1 VGEGNALETP
11 DTMVKDISVR
21 RLAPGTGKSHG
32 DIHMKH
38 RIFGRLG
45 WEVSEI
51 GFGAWAIG
59 GTGWGKQ
66 DEQDSTRALHRAL
79 DLGCNFIDT
88 AHGYGDGRS
97 EQIIGRVL
105 KDRPGEKIHVATK
118 IPPRSGAWPPSPY
131 DKIEDRFPEAHIR
144 EQIEGCLRNLQTDCL
159 DLLQLHTWTRAWNR
173 HPTALQVLRQ
183 LQTEGKLRGIGIS
196 TPEQDQNS
204 LVDLMRG
211 GWLDAVQVIYN
222 IFEQEP
228 AAEFLP
234 VALEH
239 KVGVIVRVAFDEGA
253 LTGKFTP
260 QTRFSEDEF
269 RHRYFAG
276 DRLARTVKRVD
287 DIKAAIGPAGP
298 DVATAALKFAL
309 KPAAVSTVIPG
320 MRNERQADLN
330 CAVSDQ
336 APLSDELEIKL
347 RGHAWRRG
355 VWYSGKD

>member
-1 VGEGNALETP
+1 
-11 DTMVKDISVR
+11 
-21 RLAPGTGKSHG
+21 
-32 DIHMKH
+32 MKY

-45 WEVSEI
+45 WKVSEI

-59 GTGWGKQ
+59 GAGWGTQ
-66 DEQDSTRALHRAL
+66 DDDESVRALHRAL

-88 AHGYGDGRS
+88 AQGYGDGHS

-105 KDRPGEKIHVATK
+105 KERKGEPIYVATK
-118 IPPRSGAWPPSPY
+118 IPPKAGSWPPSPY
-131 DKIEDRFPEAHIR
+131 DKITDRYSESYIR
-144 EQIEGCLRNLQTDCL
+144 EQIESSLRNLQTDCL

-173 HPTALQVLRQ
+173 NPTALEVLRQ
-183 LQTEGKLRGIGIS
+183 LQKEGKLRGIGIS

-234 VALEH
+234 VALEN
-239 KVGVIVRVAFDEGA
+239 KIGVIVRVVFDEGA
-253 LTGKFTP
+253 LTGKFTE
-260 QTRFSEDEF
+260 QTQFSEGEF
-269 RHRYFAG
+269 RNHYFAG
-276 DRLARTVKRVD
+276 DRLARTVKRVEK
-287 DIKAAIGPAGP
+287 IRATIGSAEP
-298 DVATAALKFAL
+298 DLATAALKFAL

-330 CAVSDQ
+330 CGVSDQ
-336 APLSDELEIKL
+336 SAMSDELEMKL
-347 RGHAWRRG
+347 REHAWRRG
-355 VWYSGKD
+355 VWCAGKD